1 MNSHIKNLY
10 TKRKHK
16 LIQLHAKEKKQ
27 FILEQ
32 HIAEHPTDY
41 TSVIS
46 NELLKNDIKRIEYN
60 IKEIDKQ
67 MELYTHD

>member
-32 HIAEHPTDY
+32 HVEKHPTDY

-46 NELLKNDIKRIEYN
+46 NELLKSDIKR
-60 IKEIDKQ
+60 
-67 MELYTHD
+67 

>member
-41 TSVIS
+41 TVVIS
-46 NELLKNDIKRIEYN
+46 NDFLKSDINRIEYN

>member
-32 HIAEHPTDY
+32 HIAEHLTDY

-46 NELLKNDIKRIEYN
+46 NELLKSDIKRIEYS

>member
-27 FILEQ
+27 FLLEQ
-32 HIAEHPTDY
+32 HVLEHPTDY

-46 NELLKNDIKRIEYN
+46 NEILKSDIKRIEYS
-60 IKEIDKQ
+60 IKELDKQ
-67 MELYTHD
+67 MGLYAHD